1 MRASLKQAGGQVRI
15 RRRSKLAPIL
25 ALGVLVLVLAAAGF
39 LSFTYVDD
47 AFPKKMLADFVM
59 PTFPDSLQG
68 VDIGLQGL
76 EHEIFI
82 EEATNIDV
90 IRQQLKSQTTEAVD
104 IDPPP
109 PGVLLVDDFDKDGA
123 TEREWICPVGGW
135 VNDPTDPTI
144 RCIEAYD
151 PLIRYG
157 NKGYSLKLWYD
168 LESPNPAFG
177 GLWMQFRYGGSSTL
191 DLSTYKTL
199 VLLIKGTSTPLGF
212 TTRLKLEIKNK
223 EEASSVILDG
233 ITQQWKRFEIPLSS
247 FKDISDWTRMTELVI
262 VLEPEVITDKEGILY
277 FDEVQFVK

>member
-1 MRASLKQAGGQVRI
+1 MARSAARTGQVAI
-15 RRRSKLAPIL
+15 RRRSKIAPIIAGAVL
-25 ALGVLVLVLAAAGF
+25 LMAGVAAGL

-47 AFPKKMLADFVM
+47 ALPERALVDYAL
-59 PTFPDSLQG
+59 PTFADTLQG

-90 IRQQLKSQTTEAVD
+90 IRQQLNTRAADPTD

-109 PGVLLVDDFDKDGA
+109 PGVFLIDDFDKDGV

-135 VNDPTDPTI
+135 VSDPTDPTI

-157 NKGYSLKLWYD
+157 SKGYSLKLWYD
-168 LESPNPAFG
+168 LESPNPTFG
-177 GLWMQFRYGGSSTL
+177 GLWMQLRYGSSATM
-191 DLSTYKTL
+191 DLSSYKNL

-223 EEASSVILDG
+223 EEASTVVLDN
-233 ITQQWKRFEIPLSS
+233 ITQQWKKFEIPLST
-247 FKDISDWTRMTELVI
+247 FRDISDWSRMTELVI
-262 VLEPEVITDKEGILY
+262 VLEPDTITDREGIIY
-277 FDEVQFVK
+277 IDEVQVVK